1 MKDNKNFANSFQRTS
16 TPINIA
22 PHPGIAFSQPL
33 PVSNIQLPA
42 ASAQPPV
49 ANRRYTGCILEWKG
63 TFGYIT
69 CYRIPGDK
77 IKHFKSVGIIFFQI
91 NFSAKSLTL
100 LFFCYVLDVI
110 SD

>member
-33 PVSNIQLPA
+33 PVSNIQPPA
-42 ASAQPPV
+42 SSAQLPV
-49 ANRRYTGCILEWKG
+49 ANRRYTGCILEWKA

-77 IKHFKSVGIIFFQI
+77 VEHLKSVTKIAFIFFHI
-91 NFSAKSLTL
+91 
-100 LFFCYVLDVI
+100 FCF
-110 SD
+110 